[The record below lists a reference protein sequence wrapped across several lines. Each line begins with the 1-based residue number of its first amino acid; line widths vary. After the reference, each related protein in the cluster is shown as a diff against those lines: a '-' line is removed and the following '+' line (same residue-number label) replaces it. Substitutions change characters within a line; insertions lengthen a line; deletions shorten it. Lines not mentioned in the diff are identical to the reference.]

1 MLNFE
6 TMFSG
11 ANFSRHTAFKIQNPT
26 FKINFF
32 GKIQYVKELFPFG
45 TILDFEFWIL
55 NVETMFSGANF

>member
-32 GKIQYVKELFPFG
+32 RVNQYVKERSPFG
-45 TILDFEFWIL
+45 AILDFGFWIL
-55 NVETMFSGANF
+55 NVETTFSGANF